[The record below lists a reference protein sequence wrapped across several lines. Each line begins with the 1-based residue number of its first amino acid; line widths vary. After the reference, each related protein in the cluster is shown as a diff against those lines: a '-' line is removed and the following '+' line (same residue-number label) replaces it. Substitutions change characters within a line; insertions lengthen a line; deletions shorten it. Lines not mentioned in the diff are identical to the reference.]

1 MHHLALVPATPTA
14 TGNPAHSAGTPRQP
28 RTRLDD
34 EPALARRV
42 SEPVVPGPDDHPSRR
57 ARIRGK
63 DRLTAIAV
71 TPPDRSH
78 EDGGPR
84 GGALV
89 EFPTS
94 ADPSPA
100 TLCSNLARSV
110 VEILA
115 GARPLDQIGRWVSD
129 SVYVH
134 LLRRTM
140 LTVKARS
147 TAAENPLRPRMTI
160 GEPLLA
166 FPIEGVVEA
175 VVMVHQPGRSR
186 AVAIRLERHRTRWRA
201 TAINVL

>member
-1 MHHLALVPATPTA
+1 MHHLALAPATPSTSA
-14 TGNPAHSAGTPRQP
+14 LPGERPAAAGRPGTLLGDPSSDRP
-28 RTRLDD
+28 
-34 EPALARRV
+34 PARPLADAGLADRVIARR
-42 SEPVVPGPDDHPSRR
+42 EGR
-57 ARIRGK
+57 A
-63 DRLTAIAV
+63 
-71 TPPDRSH
+71 
-78 EDGGPR
+78 GGD
-84 GGALV
+84 LV
-89 EFPTS
+89 EFPTNGE
-94 ADPSPA
+94 PSPA

-140 LTVKARS
+140 LTVQART
-147 TAAENPLRPRMTI
+147 TAADNPLRPRMTI
-160 GEPLLA
+160 GDPLLA
-166 FPIEGVVEA
+166 FPVDGVVEA